1 MSDEPITVTDAPL
14 DGQITT
20 LARYIVT
27 AFGSFAL
34 GKGWVDNEGLQLLTG
49 LVTVVLPTAWGI
61 YKTWTAKKQA
71 IALADAA
78 PDFLARLITK

>member
-20 LARYIVT
+20 LVRYAVSALG
-27 AFGSFAL
+27 AFAI
-34 GKGWVDNEGLQLLTG
+34 GKGWIDDAGLQLATA
-49 LVTVVLPTAWGI
+49 LVTIVLPTAFGL